1 MAHINRRFIDKH
13 WLVFIVRGGL
23 AGLFGFFALFSNLNN
38 WESVVAIISVF
49 LLAMGIIDS
58 VGALYSSTKKHGWVN
73 SVIDALVDVVAA
85 LALLFFARDNLVAC
99 LIIVAAYTFVSG
111 IIDILHSFLSTVDP
125 TDRFIRALVG
135 VLGAVMGFVILNA
148 GDFETSTFIRFF
160 GAYMLIVGISSLIY
174 GAHNRAQNIEDK
186 VARKEARVK
195 KVAKKSAKKVAA
207 KKAVKSV
214 KKH

>member
-1 MAHINRRFIDKH
+1 M
-13 WLVFIVRGGL
+13 
-23 AGLFGFFALFSNLNN
+23 
-38 WESVVAIISVF
+38 
-49 LLAMGIIDS
+49 
-58 VGALYSSTKKHGWVN
+58 
-73 SVIDALVDVVAA
+73 
-85 LALLFFARDNLVAC
+85 
-99 LIIVAAYTFVSG
+99 
-111 IIDILHSFLSTVDP
+111 ILD
-125 TDRFIRALVG
+125 
-135 VLGAVMGFVILNA
+135 A

-195 KVAKKSAKKVAA
+195 KVVKKSAKKVAA